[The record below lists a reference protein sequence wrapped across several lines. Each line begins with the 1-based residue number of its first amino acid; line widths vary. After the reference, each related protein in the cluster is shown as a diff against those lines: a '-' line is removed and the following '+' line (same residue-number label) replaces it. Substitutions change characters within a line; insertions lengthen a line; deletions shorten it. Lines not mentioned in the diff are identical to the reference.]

1 MRMYVNCLFLLKAK
15 SQDANTM
22 NVFTNLTTSRGF
34 LIYMNYLKTFISKIR
49 LYFKTTN
56 SKFCFNG
63 TEYKGVDDDSWY
75 GGANYKAENHIYSE
89 AGCKGDGD
97 SEHSLQSDGQQQDET
112 STVPCAERREG
123 VDMI

>member
-63 TEYKGVDDDSWY
+63 TEYKGVDDDS
-75 GGANYKAENHIYSE
+75 
-89 AGCKGDGD
+89 
-97 SEHSLQSDGQQQDET
+97 
-112 STVPCAERREG
+112 
-123 VDMI
+123 